1 MKAQSSKFDEQLW
14 EGNMIEYQESV
25 GVGPVGSQNESA
37 LHGHDHLSLTA
48 AQAVL
53 FSAMLGGLIWTALA
67 CMIWLV

>member
-1 MKAQSSKFDEQLW
+1 
-14 EGNMIEYQESV
+14 MIEYQESV